1 MLNNGY
7 RKEIPMPKTKARKSR
22 TQAAKTASKEGSVK
36 HVVRTGLPPGVDVE
50 DWKDPGKASPKGPT
64 DNRS

>member
-1 MLNNGY
+1 M
-7 RKEIPMPKTKARKSR
+7 EETKRPEDNETSQDKSS
-22 TQAAKTASKEGSVK
+22 SKEGSVK

-50 DWKDPGKASPKGPT
+50 DWEDPGKTSPKGPA

>member
-1 MLNNGY
+1 M
-7 RKEIPMPKTKARKSR
+7 KETKRPEESKTSQNKNSP
-22 TQAAKTASKEGSVK
+22 KEGSVK

-50 DWKDPGKASPKGPT
+50 DWKDPGKGSPKGPA

>member
-1 MLNNGY
+1 MLANT
-7 RKEIPMPKTKARKSR
+7 PMEMSMDKTKPREPRDPESR
-22 TQAAKTASKEGSVK
+22 PSSNEGSVK

-50 DWKDPGKASPKGPT
+50 DVKDPGRNAPKGPT

>member
-1 MLNNGY
+1 
-7 RKEIPMPKTKARKSR
+7 MPKTRPHPPRTPSSR
-22 TQAAKTASKEGSVK
+22 TAAKEGSVK
-36 HVVRTGLPPGVDVE
+36 HVVRTGLPPGVGVE